1 MHDLA
6 VGGLDVVV
14 ISVQPNQARSGQ
26 CAVLVVVEAAVFRH
40 DAVFHFR
47 FGIGFRFGVRVG
59 VRCGIHDRRI
69 DHLAVIRKAVKS
81 RGQKAVGQRDPVA
94 SAVHDLAVGGLD
106 VVVISVQP
114 NQARSGQC
122 AVLVVVEAAV
132 FRNDAVFHFRIGFGL
147 RVGIGFDRRR
157 IDHLTGL
164 VKGILSRGQKTVGDS
179 DPIGS
184 SLDCRAGAG
193 SEIIVGTFD
202 LHQTGHVLNDA
213 LHAIVGLAVV
223 IEQPREMLLPDAV
236 FIRGVARCILVNTE
250 DARLDIA
257 MRPVAEV
264 VLVAVQLQPFVA
276 QPLARPAVVRTA
288 GVLDE
293 ITAHELAVFEHVLV
307 AVNGLV
313 LVNGLEISRAEVV
326 VAALAVSVREIPP
339 AGLCRALDGVIPRA
353 VQLEQ
358 AGDLALAGAGR
369 FVEAVEI
376 LVLLVIQ
383 AGDLV
388 DTLQSCVIDEV
399 VRHAADHFPARPGAS
414 VQNELVCEIL
424 IRFTVEV
431 SALGMDDVFRLLIG
445 VNAVLL
451 LERGLTRHAVKRIR
465 AQIDVIADGAGVCNG
480 NRLILAPLCIVLDA
494 HFDAAEDADGIR
506 GLRRDRLALLDEVA
520 LDGKHVALID
530 LCRGQREI
538 VVRHRQPGDVHID
551 LRIEAELHGH
561 LGLFADALCQLKQQI
576 PCRDV
581 GNVAA
586 CDHRQK
592 RLQLFGNLD
601 RHHIQTKDIGDVHRL
616 AGVND
621 VIAVGHIIA
630 AGDILRVRDLARP
643 CKRPVAACRVVKVED
658 RLTFTVHGDLDR
670 RADGIVTR
678 DHGGDRDIPQAGF
691 LDAGEHEAAVPRLD
705 GARRIV
711 AQLKCDVVRADRD
724 RVFVVGDDQRK
735 LDRLAVNGVDARLCK
750 FQAGRLDHGERLAAD
765 HRFTGQELHLCGALR
780 SGGKHAVLGN
790 RTDVLIQG
798 SPCDVRRELR
808 RASGGADAGGDQRN
822 RSALCQVIVSG
833 GDERMV
839 KLLGGRRCGNDQ
851 QRGADRALIAVRGA
865 VDNGELIAALL
876 LGNKRRGAAAVQID
890 GGHAAGVQH
899 DLCQFFGTAACGER
913 LLTAVKHHHDDLAVR
928 GDAHAGARVA
938 AVVIRFRMLDD
949 RFSVPDEE
957 NAAADRL
964 LNLALIG
971 RIVAGRADDG
981 RAVLQ
986 DRKEVLIAVAEVFHA
1001 LHVQNAVRGA
1011 VCHVV
1016 EVRVGAEHRI
1026 VVLHIVLRV
1035 GRVGMARLRRRHLV
1049 GHARHRPALRRVV
1062 GVIVCVNTD
1071 VLTGDIHRSDVIDD
1085 LLFVR
1090 GQRIVDRLRHTGR
1103 NGRRVRREHGIVRIF
1118 RLGFGL
1124 RIRVGIDGV
1133 GAIGIARQ
1141 IEQII
1146 CKGVAACLAQRLA
1159 IGKIGQGVRALQRTD
1174 QGVGAVDLQHHA
1186 PDAFLGDHAAET
1198 VAQEIRSAAFICK
1211 TSREVILSEHAEAPA
1226 AVHLRR
1232 EIKRVQ
1238 IAVKVGVGEGVI
1250 DLVERIKV
1258 HAEVSCADVGREN
1271 VHIRLRSVHLVGD
1284 VHVLGAEHQVGDVA
1298 GPAAHV
1304 GAGKH
1309 HRVRH
1314 ALHLGVV
1321 GNVHRAEHVAEV
1333 GIVAVRQV
1341 EVFKVFERRRRGR
1354 VLRVLLGD
1362 IGGKGRI
1369 FLAADHLPRAGGVAL
1384 HARADEVDDERID
1397 ILRGIFCRV
1406 ASGIALQV
1414 LQAGKEGRVIRN
1426 RRDRGSVF
1434 HRLQPWLDI
1443 RLCFFRLDRKIHGSG
1458 SCKILTRR
1466 TVLKRRAIGRV
1477 HADRQQ
1483 RQQHHDSQT
1492 HCQISFYRSSCH
1504 VLLSL
1509 RSYFK

>member
-1 MHDLA
+1 MHDLRI
-6 VGGLDVVV
+6 GGLDVVV
-14 ISVQPNQARSGQ
+14 IAAEPDKTRSGQ
-26 CAVLVVVEAAVFRH
+26 LAVHIVIETAVFRN
-40 DAVFHFR
+40 DAVFHVR
-47 FGIGFRFGVRVG
+47 LGIGFRFGVRVG

-69 DHLAVIRKAVKS
+69 DHLAVIR
-81 RGQKAVGQRDPVA
+81 
-94 SAVHDLAVGGLD
+94 
-106 VVVISVQP
+106 
-114 NQARSGQC
+114 
-122 AVLVVVEAAV
+122 
-132 FRNDAVFHFRIGFGL
+132 
-147 RVGIGFDRRR
+147 
-157 IDHLTGL
+157 
-164 VKGILSRGQKTVGDS
+164 KGILSRGQKTVGDS

-326 VAALAVSVREIPP
+326 VAAPAVSVREIPP
-339 AGLCRALDGVIPRA
+339 AGFCRALDGVIPRA

-414 VQNELVCEIL
+414 VQNELVREIL

-431 SALGMDDVFRLLIG
+431 AALWMDDVFRLLIG

-670 RADGIVTR
+670 RADGVVAR
-678 DHGGDRDIPQAGF
+678 DHGGDRDISQAGF

-711 AQLKCDVVRADRD
+711 AQLKCNVVRADRD

-735 LDRLAVNGVDARLCK
+735 LNCLAVNGVGARLCK

-798 SPCDVRRELR
+798 FPCDVRRELR

-865 VDNGELIAALL
+865 VDNGELVAAFLF
-876 LGNKRRGAAAVQID
+876 GNKRRGAAAVQID

-899 DLCQFFGTAACGER
+899 DLCQFFGAAACGER
-913 LLTAVKHHHDDLAVR
+913 LLAAVKHHHDDLAVR
-928 GDAHAGARVA
+928 GDAHAGARVT

-957 NAAADRL
+957 NAAADCL

-971 RIVAGRADDG
+971 RIVTGRADDG

-1035 GRVGMARLRRRHLV
+1035 RRVGMARLRRRHLV
-1049 GHARHRPALRRVV
+1049 GHTRHRPALRRVV
-1062 GVIVCVNTD
+1062 GVIVCVNAD
-1071 VLTGDIHRSDVIDD
+1071 ILTGDIHRSDVIDD

-1103 NGRRVRREHGIVRIF
+1103 NGRRVRREHGIVRVF
-1118 RLGFGL
+1118 RLRLRL
-1124 RIRVGIDGV
+1124 RIGVGIDGV

-1146 CKGVAACLAQRLA
+1146 RKGVAARLAQRLA
-1159 IGKIGQGVRALQRTD
+1159 VGKIGQGVRALQRTD

-1198 VAQEIRSAAFICK
+1198 VGQEIIGACSLCKSCCKVAF
-1211 TSREVILSEHAEAPA
+1211 SNRAQRHAD

-1238 IAVKVGVGEGVI
+1238 IAVEVGVGEGVI

-1258 HAEVSCADVGREN
+1258 HAEVFCADVGREN

-1333 GIVAVRQV
+1333 CIVAVRQV
-1341 EVFKVFERRRRGR
+1341 EVFKVFECRCRGR

-1362 IGGKGRI
+1362 VSGKGRI
-1369 FLAADHLPRAGGVAL
+1369 FLSADHLPRAGGVAL
-1384 HARADEVDDERID
+1384 HARADEVDDEGVA

-1406 ASGIALQV
+1406 ALGVALQV

-1443 RLCFFRLDRKIHGSG
+1443 RLCFFRLDRKIHGTG

-1477 HADRQQ
+1477 HADRQH